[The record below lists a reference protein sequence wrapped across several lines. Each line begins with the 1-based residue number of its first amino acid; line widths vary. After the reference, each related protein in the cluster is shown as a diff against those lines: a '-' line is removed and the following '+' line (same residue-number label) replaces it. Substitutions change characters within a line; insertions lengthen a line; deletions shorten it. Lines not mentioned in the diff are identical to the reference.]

1 MEATGSEV
9 AKVAGGEIVVQD
21 PFSPEVYHRA
31 ADVDAMI
38 ASARKRLRERRA
50 AFDALGELWKAPL
63 GAVRDLRKAVEADD
77 AALRKFDADMK
88 EALLDI
94 SGFKAF
100 AVQTRG
106 SGRKIDPLSVRGGFA
121 GIVDALKT
129 VEDAAKPD
137 EPKHTYFYAV
147 TATDAEHATIR
158 KVIGKADPDFS
169 WVAPQND
176 EQDRLAVRLFSRG
189 DAETEGGA
197 E

>member
-1 MEATGSEV
+1 MEETGNEV
-9 AKVAGGEIVVQD
+9 AKVAGGEVVVQD

-38 ASARKRLRERRA
+38 ASARSRLRERRA
-50 AFDALGELWKAPL
+50 AFDALGELADAPL
-63 GAVRDLRKAVEADD
+63 DAVRELRKAVEADD

-106 SGRKIDPLSVRGGFA
+106 AGRKIDPLSVRGRFA
-121 GIVDALKT
+121 EIVKALKER
-129 VEDAAKPD
+129 EDEEKPD

-147 TATDAEHATIR
+147 TATDAEHAAIR
-158 KVIGKADPDFS
+158 KAIGKADPDFS

-176 EQDRLAVRLFSRG
+176 EQDRLAVRLFGHG
-189 DAETEGGA
+189 DAEAEGGA

>member
-1 MEATGSEV
+1 MEATGNEV
-9 AKVAGGEIVVQD
+9 VKVAGGEVVVQD

-38 ASARKRLRERRA
+38 ASARSRLMERRA

-63 GAVRDLRKAVEADD
+63 DAVRELRKAVEADD

-121 GIVDALKT
+121 GIVDALKM

-147 TATDAEHATIR
+147 TATDAEHAAIR
-158 KVIGKADPDFS
+158 RAIGKADPGFS

-176 EQDRLAVRLFSRG
+176 EQDRLAVRLFGRG

>member
-38 ASARKRLRERRA
+38 ASARSRLMERRA
-50 AFDALGELWKAPL
+50 AFDALGELREAPL
-63 GAVRDLRKAVEADD
+63 DAVRELRKAVEADD
-77 AALRKFDADMK
+77 AALRKFDGDMRD
-88 EALLDI
+88 ALLAI

-147 TATDAEHATIR
+147 TATDAEHAAIR
-158 KVIGKADPDFS
+158 KAIGKADPDFS

-189 DAETEGGA
+189 DAETERGA